1 MTESNPI
8 GEPSAVKTIL
18 ESSYKPQADFAHN
31 VAQLGYSYDPEL
43 STMEN
48 KVFVNDVTG
57 KPSIAYRGSTTAKDW
72 AGNLK
77 LGLGFKDPEAE
88 RRIQLADKVKAKYG
102 DIDTIYGHSRGSLL
116 AERAGEKTGAKVITY
131 NKATVPTD
139 VFKTIRPEQTDI
151 RTSRDIVSLP
161 SIFQTGGKKITLS
174 TPITT
179 TALGAHSISQ
189 LDNKPQPKSL
199 ISQFVSGAKSFFK

>member
-1 MTESNPI
+1 MTELVEQPT
-8 GEPSAVKTIL
+8 ELKTIL
-18 ESSYKPQADFAHN
+18 ESSYKPQAEFAKD
-31 VAQLGYSYDPEL
+31 VANIGYSYDPEL

-48 KVFVNDVTG
+48 KVFVSNVTG

-72 AGNLK
+72 LGNVK

-102 DIDTIYGHSRGSLL
+102 DVDTIYGHSRGSLL
-116 AERAGEKTGAKVITY
+116 AERAGEKTGAKVVTY
-131 NKATVPTD
+131 NKATVPSD
-139 VFKTIRPEQTDI
+139 IFKTIRPEQTDI

-161 SIFQTGGKKITLS
+161 SIFQTGGKKVTLS

-179 TALGAHSISQ
+179 SAIGAHSISQ
-189 LDNKPQPKSL
+189 LDNKPQK
-199 ISQFVSGAKSFFK
+199 KSFISKLLFR